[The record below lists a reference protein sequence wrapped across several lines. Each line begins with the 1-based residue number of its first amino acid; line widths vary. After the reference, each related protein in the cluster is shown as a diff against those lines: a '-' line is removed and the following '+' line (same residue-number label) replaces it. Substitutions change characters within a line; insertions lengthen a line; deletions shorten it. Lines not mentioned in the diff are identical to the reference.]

1 MSERTPSPPPPPL
14 PSRMMGLDWQGE
26 PASAWPPNVQAA
38 ARKPSPASALL
49 GLTVE
54 AVSKRDGK
62 VRLRFEAGAQ
72 LCNKW
77 GAIQGGMVAAMLDD
91 AMAFAVGLNLDW
103 GQISP
108 TLELKVS
115 MLAPVRPG
123 KIYAHGWVVRR
134 GRTIGFVAGAL
145 TDGEGALLAT
155 GSSTASFVTLNR
167 KPARAKNQS
176 AKPA

>member
-1 MSERTPSPPPPPL
+1 MSDSPLSHAPAAQHRL
-14 PSRMMGLDWQGE
+14 QLDWPKDA
-26 PASAWPPNVQAA
+26 PADWPPNVQAA
-38 ARKPSPASALL
+38 ARKPSSASALL

-54 AVSKRDGK
+54 AVNRREGR
-62 VRLRFEAGAQ
+62 VRLCFAASAQ

-91 AMAFAVGLNLDW
+91 VMALAIGLHLDW

-123 KIYAHGWVVRR
+123 KIAAHGWVVRR
-134 GRTIGFVAGAL
+134 GRSIGFVAGAL
-145 TDGEGALLAT
+145 TDAQGALLAT
-155 GSSTASFVTLNR
+155 GSSTASFVTLKR
-167 KPARAKNQS
+167 APSQAPTGRAK
-176 AKPA
+176 A